1 MSRRAATQREIT
13 RAIKAAMDAGLTD
26 YRVEVDGG
34 KVVVLPGGSTPQ
46 RAASET
52 EDLDRELAEFE
63 ASHGK
68 G

>member
-13 RAIKAAMDAGLTD
+13 RAIKAAIDAGLVD

-34 KVVVLPGGSTPQ
+34 KVVVLPGSPAPKRDT
-46 RAASET
+46 SET